1 MSCRALFGLTP
12 LPVPK
17 THTAPRGYQLITFG
31 AVHSDLAMNK
41 MKILKCSSVKWK
53 QFFTGAMKQ
62 EGFSLCQVQSVAP
75 TVEAIVTLQKACT
88 EKREDKGSVLT
99 FYIQIIILAL

>member
-1 MSCRALFGLTP
+1 
-12 LPVPK
+12 
-17 THTAPRGYQLITFG
+17 
-31 AVHSDLAMNK
+31 MNK